1 LKRGNL
7 NHLLVGPVVIGAG
20 LGREITVRSPA
31 TAIGRGMEPLDA
43 RTDPQI
49 KLGGPV
55 GRILVVKK
63 RKRGNPKNVYKEWS
77 PSPYKLVL

>member
-1 LKRGNL
+1 
-7 NHLLVGPVVIGAG
+7 
-20 LGREITVRSPA
+20 
-31 TAIGRGMEPLDA
+31 MEPLDA